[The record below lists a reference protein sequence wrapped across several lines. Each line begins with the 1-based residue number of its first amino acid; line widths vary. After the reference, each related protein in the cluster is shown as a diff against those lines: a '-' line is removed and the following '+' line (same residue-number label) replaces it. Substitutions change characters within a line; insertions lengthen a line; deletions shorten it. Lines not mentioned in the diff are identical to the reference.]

1 MEFYPGFDIESREKD
16 MEFVYGPDVFGPKP
30 EKRTLEAIRSSL
42 QDPSCTGPEIL
53 YSIVMDVGR
62 KQDHTAITG
71 RIHTKIKKKQKK
83 SGQRL

>member
-42 QDPSCTGPEIL
+42 QDPSCTGCLL
-53 YSIVMDVGR
+53 YTSI
-62 KQDHTAITG
+62 
-71 RIHTKIKKKQKK
+71 KK
-83 SGQRL
+83 SGGGSYD